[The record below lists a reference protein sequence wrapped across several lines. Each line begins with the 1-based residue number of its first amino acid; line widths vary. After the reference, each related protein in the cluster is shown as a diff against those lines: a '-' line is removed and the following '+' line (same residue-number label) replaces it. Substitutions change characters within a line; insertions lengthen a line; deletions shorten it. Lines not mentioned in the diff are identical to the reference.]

1 MVDNKHNQCGEVVA
15 GYAKYSRVLLTCKVD
30 VDTRQVKIR
39 KKRNQQDAYPADCIH
54 VTAVTFIAFRTAPP
68 EQLKHY
74 RLKQYDSDASD
85 SSDTDSSVDNRETR
99 LESIVQCQLMRMRR
113 HRTTTYS
120 DPMYKRIS
128 QHVRDHRSESTM
140 AEAVL
145 KLLEVRASELKYQGV
160 WMDKYRSPPGQ
171 VMTDDQVKNAWN
183 ITLRAMF
190 EEVKDD
196 HEATHEGVRRRKR
209 RKLNHARFNSWLFL
223 RFGCKSEIRNILR
236 HGCSDDI
243 TQRLQDI
250 AES

>member
-1 MVDNKHNQCGEVVA
+1 MQSKPR
-15 GYAKYSRVLLTCKVD
+15 K
-30 VDTRQVKIR
+30 RQIKIR

-145 KLLEVRASELKYQGV
+145 KLLEVRASELGYQGV
-160 WMDKYRSPPGQ
+160 WEDKYRTLPGL
-171 VMTDDQVKNAWN
+171 VKTDDQLKHAWN
-183 ITLRAMF
+183 TTLKAMF
-190 EEVKDD
+190 KDEADDNEAKDEE
-196 HEATHEGVRRRKR
+196 AGLTY
-209 RKLNHARFNSWLFL
+209 
-223 RFGCKSEIRNILR
+223 
-236 HGCSDDI
+236 
-243 TQRLQDI
+243 
-250 AES
+250 